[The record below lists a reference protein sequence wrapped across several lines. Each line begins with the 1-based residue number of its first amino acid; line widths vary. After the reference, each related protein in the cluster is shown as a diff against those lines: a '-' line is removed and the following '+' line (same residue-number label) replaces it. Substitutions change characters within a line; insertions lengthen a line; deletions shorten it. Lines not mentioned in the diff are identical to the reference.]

1 MNCADS
7 IDVIKSCLSGTF
19 LNSNIFLM
27 KKLLLAGLAF
37 MIGTVAMAQ
46 SSKAVKWT
54 FTSKKVAD
62 KTYEVHLTANISG
75 DYHMYAQDAGVE
87 GPLPTTVSFTK
98 NPLVAFDGKPKESGK
113 MVKKFESAWSGNVNY
128 FEKTVTFVQKVK
140 VKGSAKTN
148 VAGKVEF
155 MVCNEEQCL
164 PPAEVEFSVNI
175 GG

>member
-1 MNCADS
+1 
-7 IDVIKSCLSGTF
+7 
-19 LNSNIFLM
+19 M
-27 KKLLLAGLAF
+27 KKFLLVGIVS
-37 MIGTVAMAQ
+37 MIGTVALAQ
-46 SSKAVKWT
+46 SSKAVKWS
-54 FTSKKVAD
+54 FTSKKIAE
-62 KTYEVHLTANISG
+62 KTYEVTLTANISG

-87 GPLPTTVSFTK
+87 GPLPTTVTFNK
-98 NPLVAFDGKPKESGK
+98 NPLVTIDGKTKESGK

-128 FEKTVTFVQKVK
+128 YEKTVNFVQVVK
-140 VKGSAKTN
+140 VKGAAKTN